1 MPSPIFISVNANLLG
16 FQCVLNASGLVAH
29 PASPIPL
36 ARASGEIKRKGTA
49 VVIVFNC
56 PNSCDDLICAVAE
69 LKTAQY
75 KINNCTDNERLRIFE
90 LKKGG
95 KYFFICG
102 YNVKV
107 GEILYKQKNGCLIGL

>member
-1 MPSPIFISVNANLLG
+1 MPSPIFFSAKANLLG

-56 PNSCDDLICAVAE
+56 PNSCDELICAVAE

-75 KINNCTDNERLRIFE
+75 KINNCTDCPYCQNQALIPWYCGKLDTFISPRLSGFPDE
-90 LKKGG
+90 CPLEE
-95 KYFFICG
+95 
-102 YNVKV
+102 V
-107 GEILYKQKNGCLIGL
+107 G